1 MRGRESQ
8 LTIGQSLSTSIKIE
22 VENALVEV
30 EDRSLLLANH
40 SRPRLRSRSRT
51 HCSRSRIA
59 AYYRPITLDLGLNRG
74 RERIVRDR
82 ERIVYVWKFIEKMDF
97 DLGKIIFIFRR
108 SSFLLKCNLAA
119 ADNWHT
125 QLMSQRSMQS
135 FGHHLAN
142 VGHCPPAPPIQWPH
156 KGTHINGV
164 VGGMVVDR

>member
-1 MRGRESQ
+1 M
-8 LTIGQSLSTSIKIE
+8 
-22 VENALVEV
+22 
-30 EDRSLLLANH
+30 ANH

-119 ADNWHT
+119 AENCIHWQWLNT
-125 QLMSQRSMQS
+125 QTAKSTYVNSTTLRRHVVFRGSAM
-135 FGHHLAN
+135 LDT
-142 VGHCPPAPPIQWPH
+142 APPHPPY
-156 KGTHINGV
+156 NGHTKERTSMESL
-164 VGGMVVDR
+164 GEWLLIGNYNFKFLHLKYIPP